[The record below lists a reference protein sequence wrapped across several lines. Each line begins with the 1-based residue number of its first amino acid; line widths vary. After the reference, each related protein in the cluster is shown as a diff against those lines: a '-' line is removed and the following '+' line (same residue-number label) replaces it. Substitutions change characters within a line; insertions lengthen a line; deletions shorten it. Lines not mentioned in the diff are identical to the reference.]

1 MSSDR
6 FQRQIDTI
14 VEQQAKFSEDMLML
28 KDALLS
34 LTNIVGGLAEQ
45 VEGIAGQVEGLTG
58 KVEGLVEHGKET
70 DARLNMLITLFERH
84 VTEDHRADAP

>member
-6 FQRQIDTI
+6 FQQQIDTI

-34 LTNIVGGLAEQ
+34 LANIVEGLAEQ
-45 VEGIAGQVEGLTG
+45 
-58 KVEGLVEHGKET
+58 GKET
-70 DARLNMLITLFERH
+70 DARLNTLITLFERH
-84 VTEDHRADAP
+84 ITEDHKGDGR

>member
-1 MSSDR
+1 MSGDR

-45 VEGIAGQVEGLTG
+45 VEGLTG
-58 KVEGLVEHGKET
+58 QVEGLVEHGKET

-84 VTEDHRADAP
+84 ITEDHRADAH